1 MGVQILVIEDE
12 PAILDFVV
20 RGLRSEG
27 FRVEAALDGAE
38 GERLA
43 LANGFD
49 LVILDL
55 MLPGRPGM
63 EILRSLRERHPST
76 PVILLTAR
84 DRVEDRVAGLDA
96 GATDYM
102 VKPFAYTELVA
113 RVRAHLRTAEHGQAP
128 TLAAGDLELDL
139 VTRQALRGDER
150 VQLTG
155 KEFDLLAHFMRHA
168 GRVLTREQ
176 LLRDVWGY
184 DFHPGTNVVEVY
196 VGYLRRKLRREDR
209 PDPIVTVRSVGYRL
223 RTDV

>member
-1 MGVQILVIEDE
+1 VRILVIEDE

-20 RGLRSEG
+20 RGLQSEG
-27 FRVEAALDGAE
+27 FRVEAALDGVE

-63 EILRSLRERHPST
+63 EILSAIRDRQPST

-84 DRVEDRVAGLDA
+84 DGVEDRVAGLDA

-102 VKPFAYTELVA
+102 VKPFAYAELSA
-113 RVRAHLRTAEHGQAP
+113 RVRAHLRTAEQGQTP
-128 TLAAGDLELDL
+128 TLTAGDIELNL
-139 VTRQALRGDER
+139 VTRQAHRAGEP
-150 VQLTG
+150 VQLTS
-155 KEFDLLAHFMRHA
+155 KEFDLLAFFMRHA
-168 GRVLTREQ
+168 GHVLTRER

-196 VGYLRRKLRREDR
+196 VGYLRRKLRREGLA
-209 PDPIVTVRSVGYRL
+209 DPIVTVRSVGYRL
-223 RTDV
+223 LTDG

>member
-1 MGVQILVIEDE
+1 VRILVIEDE

-20 RGLRSEG
+20 RGLQSEG
-27 FRVEAALDGAE
+27 FRVEAALDGVE

-55 MLPGRPGM
+55 MLPGRSGM
-63 EILRSLRERHPST
+63 EILSTIRDRQPST

-84 DRVEDRVAGLDA
+84 GGVEDRVAGLDA

-102 VKPFAYTELVA
+102 VKPFAYAELSA
-113 RVRAHLRTAEHGQAP
+113 RVRAHLRTAEQGQTP
-128 TLAAGDLELDL
+128 TLSAGDIELNL
-139 VTRQALRGDER
+139 VTRQAHRAGEP
-150 VQLTG
+150 VQLTS
-155 KEFDLLAHFMRHA
+155 KEFDLLAFFMRHA
-168 GRVLTREQ
+168 GHVLTRER

-196 VGYLRRKLRREDR
+196 VGYLRRKLRREGLA
-209 PDPIVTVRSVGYRL
+209 DPIVTVRSVGYRL
-223 RTDV
+223 LTDG

>member
-1 MGVQILVIEDE
+1 VRILVIEDE

-20 RGLRSEG
+20 RGLQSEG
-27 FRVEAALDGAE
+27 FRVEAALDGVE

-55 MLPGRPGM
+55 MLPGRSGM
-63 EILRSLRERHPST
+63 EILSAIRDRQPST

-84 DRVEDRVAGLDA
+84 GGVEDRVAGLDA

-102 VKPFAYTELVA
+102 VKPFAYAELSA
-113 RVRAHLRTAEHGQAP
+113 RVRAHLRTAEQGQTP
-128 TLAAGDLELDL
+128 TLTAGDIELNL
-139 VTRQALRGDER
+139 VTRQAHRAGEP
-150 VQLTG
+150 VQLTA
-155 KEFDLLAHFMRHA
+155 KEFDLLAFFMRHS
-168 GRVLTREQ
+168 GHVLTRER

-196 VGYLRRKLRREDR
+196 VGYLRRKLRREGLA
-209 PDPIVTVRSVGYRL
+209 DPIVTVRSVGYRL
-223 RTDV
+223 LTDG

>member
-1 MGVQILVIEDE
+1 MRILVIEDE

-20 RGLRSEG
+20 RGLQSEG
-27 FRVEAALDGAE
+27 FRVESALDGIE

-43 LANGFD
+43 TANGFD

-55 MLPGRPGM
+55 MLPGRSGM
-63 EILRSLRERHPST
+63 EILKGIRQRQPVT

-84 DRVEDRVAGLDA
+84 DTVDDRVAGLDA

-102 VKPFAYTELVA
+102 VKPFAYAELSA
-113 RVRAHLRTAEHGQAP
+113 RVRAHLRTAEQGQAT
-128 TLAAGDLELDL
+128 TLNSGDLELDL
-139 VTRQALRGDER
+139 VTRQVRRADESI
-150 VQLTG
+150 QLTA
-155 KEFDLLAHFMRHA
+155 KECDLLAFFMRHV
-168 GRVLTREQ
+168 GEVLTRER

-196 VGYLRRKLRREDR
+196 VGYLRRKLRHEGR

-223 RTDV
+223 VTDG

>member
-1 MGVQILVIEDE
+1 MKILVIEDE

-27 FRVEAALDGAE
+27 FRVESALDGTE

-43 LANGFD
+43 VGNGFD

-55 MLPGRPGM
+55 MLPGRSGM
-63 EILRSLRERHPST
+63 QILKGIRQRSPVT

-84 DRVEDRVAGLDA
+84 DTVDDRVAGLDA

-102 VKPFAYTELVA
+102 VKPFAYAELSA
-113 RVRAHLRTAEHGQAP
+113 RVRAHLRTAEQGQTT
-128 TLAAGDLELDL
+128 TLSAGDIDLDL
-139 VTRQALRGDER
+139 VTRQVRRDDQA
-150 VQLTG
+150 VQLTS
-155 KEFDLLAHFMRHA
+155 KECDLLAYFVRHA
-168 GRVLTREQ
+168 GEVVTRER

-196 VGYLRRKLRREDR
+196 VGYLRRKLRRDGQ

-223 RTDV
+223 VTDG

>member
-1 MGVQILVIEDE
+1 MRILVIEDE

-27 FRVEAALDGAE
+27 FRVDSALDGIE

-43 LANGFD
+43 TGNGFD

-55 MLPGRPGM
+55 MLPGRSGM
-63 EILRSLRERHPST
+63 EILKGIRQRQPAT

-84 DRVEDRVAGLDA
+84 DAVDDRVAGLDA

-102 VKPFAYTELVA
+102 VKPFAYAELSA
-113 RVRAHLRTAEHGQAP
+113 RVRAHLRTAEHGQAS
-128 TLAAGDLELDL
+128 TLTAGDIELDL
-139 VTRQALRGDER
+139 VTRQARIADEP
-150 VQLTG
+150 VQLTA
-155 KEFDLLAHFMRHA
+155 KECDLLAYFMRHS
-168 GRVLTREQ
+168 GQVLTRER

-196 VGYLRRKLRREDR
+196 VGYLRRKLRRDGR

-223 RTDV
+223 VTNG

>member
-1 MGVQILVIEDE
+1 MVRILVIEDE

-27 FRVEAALDGAE
+27 FRVEAALDGVE

-43 LANGFD
+43 LEDGFD
-49 LVILDL
+49 LVVLDL
-55 MLPGRPGM
+55 MLPGRGGM
-63 EILRSLRERHPST
+63 EILTAIRGRQPAL

-102 VKPFAYTELVA
+102 VKPFAYAELAA
-113 RVRAHLRTAEHGQAP
+113 RVRAHLRNAEQGQA
-128 TLAAGDLELDL
+128 TVLAAGDLELDL
-139 VTRQALRGDER
+139 VTRQARRAGEQA
-150 VQLTG
+150 QLTA
-155 KEFDLLAHFMRHA
+155 KEFDLLAYFLRNA
-168 GRVLTREQ
+168 GQVLTRDR

-196 VGYLRRKLRREDR
+196 VGYLRRKLRRDGLG
-209 PDPIVTVRSVGYRL
+209 DPIVTVRSVGYKL
-223 RTDV
+223 VSDV